1 MNQSDAKEQV
11 CAVIENSKYLW
22 RTASGIAA
30 DTGLPLEIVMEVL
43 EQADGFLEAH
53 RKNPRG
59 KALYTTREK
68 YYADAPWT
76 RRLLDAMTNTVGI

>member
-1 MNQSDAKEQV
+1 MCQSDAKEKV
-11 CAVIENSKYLW
+11 RAAIENSNYLW
-22 RTASGIAA
+22 RTASGIAS
-30 DTGLPLEIVMEVL
+30 DSGLTLETVMEVL
-43 EQADGFLEAH
+43 EQADGFLEAQ

-68 YYADAPWT
+68 YYSDAPWT